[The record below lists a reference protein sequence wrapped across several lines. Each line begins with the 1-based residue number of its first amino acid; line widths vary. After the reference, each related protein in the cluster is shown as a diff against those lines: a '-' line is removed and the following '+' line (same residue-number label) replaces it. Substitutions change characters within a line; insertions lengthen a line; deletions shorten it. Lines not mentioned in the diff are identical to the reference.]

1 PFSDVSLLPTSLVSR
16 VAAQS
21 VKVALSGD
29 GADELFGGYERY
41 QARLILRWYTRLPQG
56 LRRSAEKAVRSLPE
70 PAAHHSRSLLKK
82 AHLFLD
88 IARRQG
94 EGFAYTAPLM
104 FHRDEYAELFPELA
118 GLGHSPTGL
127 VQSTELADLQEMLYR
142 DALVYLPQDI
152 LTKVDRASMACGL
165 EVRAPF
171 LDHKVV

>member
-1 PFSDVSLLPTSLVSR
+1 
-16 VAAQS
+16 
-21 VKVALSGD
+21 
-29 GADELFGGYERY
+29 
-41 QARLILRWYTRLPQG
+41 
-56 LRRSAEKAVRSLPE
+56 
-70 PAAHHSRSLLKK
+70 
-82 AHLFLD
+82 
-88 IARRQG
+88 
-94 EGFAYTAPLM
+94 TAPLM

-171 LDHKVV
+171 LDHKVVETAFKRAASSHLRIGKGKRWLHDAFY